1 MTEELG
7 LQADNFREAKQN
19 LLAEAAGRTVL
30 QSCINDM
37 IGFLDEMLSAI
48 TEYSDVITRRIVE

>member
-19 LLAEAAGRTVL
+19 LLAEAVGRTVL
-30 QSCINDM
+30 QSCMNDM

-48 TEYSDVITRRIVE
+48 TEYSEVITRRIVE